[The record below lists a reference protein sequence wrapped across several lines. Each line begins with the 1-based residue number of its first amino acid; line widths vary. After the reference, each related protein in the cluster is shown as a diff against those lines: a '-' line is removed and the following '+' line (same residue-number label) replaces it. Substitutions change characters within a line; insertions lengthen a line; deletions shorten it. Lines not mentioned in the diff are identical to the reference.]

1 MEETDTKI
9 TVSSITEI
17 TSFNME
23 RIITISA
30 KDVDAVT
37 KAESQVSA
45 KLRAAYENDIQAMAV
60 SISYMNIEQNSNWI

>member
-60 SISYMNIEQNSNWI
+60 S